1 MDGDNPL
8 GEFLR
13 ARRAQVRPE
22 DWNLPAV
29 GRRRV
34 AGLRR
39 EELASLAGVSS
50 DYYVRLEQGRER
62 NPSPQVID
70 ALATVLHLDAEATT
84 HLHRLTRPGTVRRP
98 SRSERV
104 SPNLLRLLESWP
116 GTPAVVLDRYYT
128 VLADNELGAALYGG
142 HTYSG
147 DLVRMVFL
155 DADAHRFFLD
165 WERIAENTVAGL
177 HAAAA
182 LDRDDPRLVELVGE
196 LSLHSAEFR
205 RLWARHD
212 VRRKAHESKRF
223 FHPQV
228 GEMALSY
235 ETFSVHSAPGQQLM
249 VYRAEPGSPSAEA
262 LALLGSLNAPAATR
276 STPDSSRHHG

>member
-70 ALATVLHLDAEATT
+70 ALATVLHLDEEATT
-84 HLHRLTRPGTVRRP
+84 HLHRLTRPGTVRRTA
-98 SRSERV
+98 RSERV

-142 HTYSG
+142 HPHSG
-147 DLVRMVFL
+147 DLVRMLFL
-155 DADAHRFFLD
+155 DPDAHRFFLD
-165 WERIAENTVAGL
+165 WERVAENTVAGL
-177 HAAAA
+177 HAAAG
-182 LDRDDPRLVELVGE
+182 LDREDPRLVELVGE
-196 LSLHSAEFR
+196 LSLHSPEFV

-223 FHPQV
+223 FHRQV
-228 GEMALSY
+228 GEMTLSY

-262 LALLGSLNAPAATR
+262 LALLGSLNAPQVTR
-276 STPDSSRHHG
+276 PTPDSSRHHG